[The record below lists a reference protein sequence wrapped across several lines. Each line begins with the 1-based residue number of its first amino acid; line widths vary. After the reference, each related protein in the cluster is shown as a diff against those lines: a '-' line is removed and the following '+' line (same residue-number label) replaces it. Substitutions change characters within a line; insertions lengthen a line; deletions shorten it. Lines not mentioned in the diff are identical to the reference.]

1 MQYLG
6 GKSRLAKEIAAHL
19 EACAQQLSTLG
30 VIMKSGYAQIEDRF
44 CGALSVAAAIK
55 HRPLI
60 CSDANAALI
69 CTLKKVQEG
78 WNPPLDLSEEEY
90 KALKKR
96 NDSTDP
102 MTAFAAAG
110 CSFGGKW
117 WGGYARQRVAV
128 WNKGRQTYN
137 YAAGAARSLIN
148 KTRKPAQFEIIC
160 RDYREDLFKKTCRPR
175 VVYFDPPYR
184 DSVGYPAVGDFDHD
198 EFWNLAG
205 QLARSGVVVRVSEY
219 AAPDG
224 WISACSFGQ
233 KQILGRSRG
242 AKKVRE
248 DHLFKL
254 DGAL

>member
-19 EACAQQLSTLG
+19 DALAKPIG
-30 VIMKSGYAQIEDRF
+30 AQIEDRF

-69 CTLKKVQEG
+69 CTLRHVQDG
-78 WNPPLDLSEEEY
+78 WEPPLNLSEEEY
-90 KALKKR
+90 RKLKER
-96 NDSTDP
+96 NDPSDP
-102 MTAFAAAG
+102 LTAFAAAG

-117 WGGYARQRVAV
+117 WGGYARQT
-128 WNKGRQTYN
+128 KGLN
-137 YAAGAARSLIN
+137 YAACASRSLIR
-148 KTRKPAQFEIIC
+148 KIRKPASFEILC
-160 RDYREDLFKKTCRPR
+160 RDYREDLFKKTRRPR

-184 DSVGYPAVGDFDHD
+184 DSVGYPAVGAFDHD
-198 EFWNLAG
+198 EFWT
-205 QLARSGVVVRVSEY
+205 LARSLADAGVTVRVSEY
-219 AAPDG
+219 TAPDG
-224 WISACSFGQ
+224 WVSACSFG
-233 KQILGRSRG
+233 KVQILGKSRG
-242 AKKVRE
+242 AQKIRA